1 MKEHPIIFNAEMVRA
16 ILAGKK
22 TQTRRVINPQPQGMP
37 LLSEDGEVQLN
48 EDGEIP
54 FRNGGKLR
62 EINFIKSKYGQPG
75 DKLWV
80 RETWGEV
87 IPDKIVY
94 RANHADD
101 YQWGAGKS
109 SQGGFQWKPSIYMPR
124 LACRITL
131 KILDIRI
138 ERLQIISAKDVLAEG
153 VKCLPKE
160 GTMTWGLDSIR
171 RFMNLWDSIHSKDG
185 FSWETNPWVW
195 VIEFKRVR
203 K

>member
-1 MKEHPIIFNAEMVRA
+1 MKEIPIIFNAEMVRA

-80 RETWGEV
+80 RETFGEM
-87 IPDKIVY
+87 DGEYHY
-94 RANHADD
+94 RAQTHD
-101 YQWGAGKS
+101 
-109 SQGGFQWKPSIYMPR
+109 GFIPAVWKPSIHMPR
-124 LACRITL
+124 EASRITL

-138 ERLQIISAKDVLAEG
+138 ERLQTISAKDVLAEG

-160 GTMTWGLDSIR
+160 GTMSWALDSIR
-171 RFMNLWDSIHSKDG
+171 RFMNLWDSIHSKDD